1 MPRVLIAEDDELIR
15 NLLRTIA
22 ERNGCETA
30 VAADGA
36 EALRLL
42 QQSPFDLVLLD
53 LMMPVM
59 NGYELIPHLRTIQ
72 NRPAVLVVTAMMGDR
87 FLELD
92 SDVITAILHKPFDTE
107 LLGTLMAQVAG
118 AMSDRRRAAQ
128 AFHAP
133 SDGAGRARGLV

>member
-22 ERNGCETA
+22 ERNGCDAA

-36 EALRLL
+36 EALLLL

-59 NGYELIPHLRTIQ
+59 NGYELIPHIRMMPK
-72 NRPAVLVVTAMMGDR
+72 RPAVLVVTAMMGDR

-92 SDVITAILHKPFDTE
+92 ADVVTAIIHKPFDTE
-107 LLGTLMAQVAG
+107 TFGSLIAQVAG
-118 AMSDRRRAAQ
+118 AMSDRRRIAQ
-128 AFHAP
+128 ALRAP
-133 SDGAGRARGLV
+133 ADVGRLNAC

>member
-1 MPRVLIAEDDELIR
+1 MPRVLIAEDDDLIR
-15 NLLRTIA
+15 NLLRAIA

-36 EALRLL
+36 EALALL
-42 QQSPFDLVLLD
+42 RKTPFDLVLLD

-59 NGYELIPHLRTIQ
+59 NGYEVIPHLRLME

-92 SDVITAILHKPFDTE
+92 SDVVTAIIHKPFDTE
-107 LLGTLMAQVAG
+107 TFGSLVAQVAG
-118 AMSDRRRAAQ
+118 AMAARRADVRPLDLSRNA
-128 AFHAP
+128 ADRLPAC
-133 SDGAGRARGLV
+133 